1 MNKGVVEAAA
11 SHPVSTGVAT
21 AMAGIPVVDLLD
33 LASNVTTLIAGCMGI
48 AVSYF
53 FIQYHRSNI
62 KLNEYRI
69 KKILEEQDED
79 D

>member
-1 MNKGVVEAAA
+1 MKQEIAEAIS

-21 AMAGIPVVDLLD
+21 TILGLPVVDLLD
-33 LASNVTTLIAGCMGI
+33 LASNLTTLIAGCMGI

-62 KLNEYRI
+62 KINDL
-69 KKILEEQDED
+69 KIAQMQKEANDE
-79 D
+79 

>member
-1 MNKGVVEAAA
+1 MKHEITQAIS

-21 AMAGIPVVDLLD
+21 TMAGLPIVDLLNY
-33 LASNVTTLIAGCMGI
+33 ASSVTTLIAGAMGI

-62 KLNEYRI
+62 KINEYR
-69 KKILEEQDED
+69 LERMKERDDE
-79 D
+79 